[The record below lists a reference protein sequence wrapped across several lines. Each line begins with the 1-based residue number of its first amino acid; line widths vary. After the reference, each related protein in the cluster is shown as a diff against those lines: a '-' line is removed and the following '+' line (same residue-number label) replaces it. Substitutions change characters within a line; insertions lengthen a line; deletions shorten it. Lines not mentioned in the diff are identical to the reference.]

1 MTYLI
6 EVKEERS
13 IKPSVNYKMFCVY
26 VNGTCRNCFYQKD
39 EAIRI
44 AEGFADFYTQEI
56 VPKIIHSINI
66 NA

>member
-13 IKPSVNYKMFCVY
+13 ISDSTINMFCVY
-26 VNGTCRNCFYQKD
+26 VNGTCRSCFIQKD

-44 AEGFADFYTQEI
+44 AEGFADFYTQEA
-56 VPKIIHSINI
+56 VPKIIHSITI